1 MTNPDQRSAAVT
13 ASGVIAIL
21 GSVFTVIGILFA
33 LVGLIIAASVP
44 NAPPMVPTVRL
55 IATLMMLAFL
65 AVALFG
71 IASGVGLIRFRN
83 WARISTLVWS
93 GIAAPICMVA
103 MAAMLLIP
111 LPSTP
116 NSPIPNVVLRLIVSA
131 FYGAPLAIAAWW
143 LILFTRPRII
153 AQFRAVAPSAPGFA
167 GAPGDPFTALPS
179 PANAALDP
187 TSFQTALPATYLILA
202 APTRPGIPLPII
214 VLSCFFLIGA
224 ASIFLIFFIHI
235 PAMVF
240 GRAFTGLTG
249 STIYA
254 TWCLLYAISGIGML
268 RRVSWAYSVAI
279 AVQILSIV
287 SGIMTVL
294 SPNFDSIMRRAMIN
308 MNLPPPEVYSSPSM
322 DHLRGF
328 SVMGLVF
335 PLAILG
341 LLAYCRPR
349 FLAACVA
356 KAGNPSPKDDPTMP
370 GSSPAHSPTP
380 NVEPTS

>member
-1 MTNPDQRSAAVT
+1 MTNTEQQSAAVT

-33 LVGLIIAASVP
+33 LVALFVAASVP
-44 NAPPMVPTVRL
+44 NAPSMVPAVRL

-71 IASGVGLIRFRN
+71 IACGVGLIRFRN

-93 GIAAPICMVA
+93 GIAAPICLAA
-103 MAAMLLIP
+103 MTAMLLIP
-111 LPSTP
+111 LPPTP
-116 NSPIPNVVLRLIVSA
+116 SSPIPNFVLRLIVCT

-153 AQFRAVAPSAPGFA
+153 AQFRAAAPSAA
-167 GAPGDPFTALPS
+167 GATGDPFTALPS
-179 PANAALDP
+179 PANAPVDDSGF
-187 TSFQTALPATYLILA
+187 TSTIPATYS
-202 APTRPGIPLPII
+202 PPSTPPRPSIPLPII

-224 ASIFLIFFIHI
+224 ASIFLIFFVHI

-254 TWCLLYAISGIGML
+254 TWCLLYAIAGIGML

-279 AVQILSIV
+279 AVQILSII

-294 SPNFDSIMRRAMIN
+294 SPNFDSMMRRAMIN
-308 MNLPPPEVYSSPSM
+308 MDLPPPEVYSSPSM
-322 DHLRGF
+322 AHLRGF
-328 SVMGLVF
+328 SVMGLIF

-341 LLAYCRPR
+341 LLAYYRPR
-349 FLAACVA
+349 FLEACAA
-356 KAGNPSPKDDPTMP
+356 KTQNPSGEGDSTMP
-370 GSSPAHSPTP
+370 GGSPEESPTP
-380 NVEPTS
+380 NVEPAS